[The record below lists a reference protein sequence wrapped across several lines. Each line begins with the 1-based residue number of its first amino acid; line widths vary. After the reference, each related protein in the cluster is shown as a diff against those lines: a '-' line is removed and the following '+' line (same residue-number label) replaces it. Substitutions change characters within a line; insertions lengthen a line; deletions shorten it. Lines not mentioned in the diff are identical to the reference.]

1 MHIVGGFQAIAEPVV
16 FGYLVAGFLIGTIF
30 AAIPGLTGTLAIA
43 LILPITY
50 SMDVTSSLVVCAAIF
65 MGGQYGGSITAITVN
80 IPGAPCAIMTA
91 YEGNILM
98 RRGDGAR
105 ALRSA
110 ALASMIGGV
119 IGAILLMSLAP
130 VIAQAALYV
139 QTPGKFSLIL
149 FAFFV
154 IIISNDR
161 SISKG
166 IVATLLG
173 LMVATIGIDVASSKA
188 RQTFGIPA
196 LIEGIDLM
204 AVIIGAF
211 AISELFVQVTAI
223 SMERRDPTN
232 NVSEAADR
240 QPKKVIWGWRNFVP
254 RWADYRIIGTY
265 RYLKFAT
272 IGYFVG
278 VLPGAGGSSA
288 AFVSYAEAKRSSLR
302 QEEYNNG
309 SIEGIAAAEGA
320 NNAMCGGSL
329 VPMLTFGIPGDTTS
343 AVILGV
349 LIING
354 IQPGPQMMTE
364 QFAIVTPMMAALLV
378 SALLIPI
385 TLLFLG
391 PWYMRLVSINKA
403 VLFSGIAVIA
413 MVGAYVSTFS
423 VFQMGAAL
431 FVGISAYFMQRGGY
445 PTVSFLLGFILGPD
459 LEVYM
464 RRSLAITDGSPSI
477 FFTSPDSLFF
487 LGLIAVFFY
496 FMIVRPWVSS
506 KQNRRQN
513 NPD

>member
-1 MHIVGGFQAIAEPVV
+1 
-16 FGYLVAGFLIGTIF
+16 
-30 AAIPGLTGTLAIA
+30 
-43 LILPITY
+43 PITY
-50 SMDVTSSLVVCAAIF
+50 SMDVTSSLVMCASIF

-80 IPGAPCAIMTA
+80 IPGAPCAVMTA

-98 RRGDGAR
+98 RRGEGAR
-105 ALRSA
+105 ALRGA
-110 ALASMIGGV
+110 AVASMVGGV
-119 IGAILLMSLAP
+119 IGAVLLMALSP
-130 VIAQAALYV
+130 VMAQAALYV

-154 IIISNDR
+154 IIISNDQ
-161 SISKG
+161 SIMKG

-173 LMVATIGIDVASSKA
+173 LMIATIGIDVASSKA
-188 RQTFGIPA
+188 RQIFGFPA
-196 LIEGIDLM
+196 LVEGIDLM

-211 AISELFVQVTAI
+211 AISELLVQVTAA
-223 SMERRDPTN
+223 SGGSRSSTASLPPKARFNWRD
-232 NVSEAADR
+232 
-240 QPKKVIWGWRNFVP
+240 FVP
-254 RWADYRIIGTY
+254 HWVDYHAIGTL
-265 RYLKFAT
+265 RYLKFAV

-288 AFVSYAEAKRSSLR
+288 AFISYAEAKRSSSR
-302 QEEYNNG
+302 PEEYNHG
-309 SIEGIAAAEGA
+309 SLEGIAASECA

-354 IQPGPQMMTE
+354 LQPGPQMMAE
-364 QFAIVTPMMAALLV
+364 QFAVVTPMMVALMV

-403 VLFSGIAVIA
+403 VLFSAIAVVA

-431 FVGISAYFMQRGGY
+431 VVGVVAYLMQRGGY
-445 PTVSFLLGFILGPD
+445 PMVSFLLGFILGPD

-464 RRSLAITDGSPSI
+464 RRSLAITDGSPII
-477 FFTSPDSLFF
+477 FLTSPDSLFF

-496 FMIVRPWVSS
+496 FMVIRARKPASQVL
-506 KQNRRQN
+506 
-513 NPD
+513 

>member
-1 MHIVGGFQAIAEPVV
+1 MIEQLLDIGGGFQTIAEPAV
-16 FGYLVAGFLIGTIF
+16 FGYLVAGFMIGTIF

-50 SMDVTSSLVVCAAIF
+50 SMEVTSSLVMCAAIF

-80 IPGAPCAIMTA
+80 IPGAPCAVMTA

-98 RRGDGAR
+98 RKGEGAR

-119 IGAILLMSLAP
+119 VGAVLLMALAP
-130 VIAQAALYV
+130 FMAQAALLV

-154 IIISNDR
+154 IIISNDQ
-161 SISKG
+161 SILKG

-173 LMVATIGIDVASSKA
+173 LMVATIGIDVASSQA
-188 RQTFGIPA
+188 RQTFGLPS
-196 LIEGIDLM
+196 LVEGIDLM

-211 AISELFVQVTAI
+211 AISELLTQVATHREDRP
-223 SMERRDPTN
+223 ER
-232 NVSEAADR
+232 AADR
-240 QPKKVIWGWRNFVP
+240 PPKVRWSWRDFVP
-254 RWADYRIIGTY
+254 RMADYRVIGAA
-265 RYLKFAT
+265 RYLKFAS

-288 AFVSYAEAKRSSLR
+288 AFVSYAEAKRSSDHP
-302 QEEYNNG
+302 QEYNNG
-309 SIEGIAAAEGA
+309 SVEGIAAAEGA

-329 VPMLTFGIPGDTTS
+329 VPMLTFGIPGDTTA

-354 IQPGPQMMTE
+354 LQPGPQLMTD

-378 SALLIPI
+378 AALLIPI
-385 TLLFLG
+385 TLMLLG

-403 VLFSGIAVIA
+403 VLFSGIAVVA
-413 MVGAYVSTFS
+413 LVGAYVSTFS

-431 FVGISAYFMQRGGY
+431 VVGVIAYFMQRGGY
-445 PTVSFLLGFILGPD
+445 PMVSFLLGFILGPD

-477 FFTSPDSLFF
+477 FFTRPDSLFF

-496 FMIVRPWVSS
+496 FMVVRKRPA
-506 KQNRRQN
+506 K
-513 NPD
+513 PA

>member
-1 MHIVGGFQAIAEPVV
+1 MEQLLHVLGGFETIAEPAV
-16 FGYLVAGFLIGTIF
+16 FGYLVAGFLIGTLF

-50 SMDVTSSLVVCAAIF
+50 SMDITPSLVMCAAIF
-65 MGGQYGGSITAITVN
+65 MGAQYGGSITAITVN
-80 IPGAPCAIMTA
+80 IPGAPCAVMTA

-98 RRGDGAR
+98 RRGEGAR

-110 ALASMIGGV
+110 GLASMMGGV
-119 IGAILLMSLAP
+119 VGAVLLMTLAP
-130 VIAQAALYV
+130 IIAQAALYV

-154 IIISNDR
+154 IIISNDQ
-161 SISKG
+161 SIAKG

-188 RQTFGIPA
+188 RQTFGLPS
-196 LIEGIDLM
+196 LVEGIDLM

-211 AISELFVQVTAI
+211 AISELLVQVTA
-223 SMERRDPTN
+223 SSRNKNTLNYNPTESVKWSWRD
-232 NVSEAADR
+232 
-240 QPKKVIWGWRNFVP
+240 FLP
-254 RWADYRIIGTY
+254 RGSDYSFIGTY
-265 RYLKFAT
+265 RYIKFAM

-288 AFVSYAEAKRSSLR
+288 AFVSYAEAKRSSSR
-302 QEEYNNG
+302 PEEYNNG
-309 SIEGIAAAEGA
+309 SVEGISASESA

-354 IQPGPQMMTE
+354 LQPGPQMMTE
-364 QFAIVTPMMAALLV
+364 QFAVITPMMAALLIA
-378 SALLIPI
+378 ALLIPI

-403 VLFSGIAVIA
+403 VLFSSIAVVA

-431 FVGISAYFMQRGGY
+431 AIGVGAYFMQRGGY
-445 PTVSFLLGFILGPD
+445 PMVSFLLGFILGPD

-477 FFTSPDSLFF
+477 FFTRPDSLFF
-487 LGLIAVFFY
+487 LGLIAVFFF
-496 FMIVRPWVSS
+496 FMIVRPWISS
-506 KQNRRQN
+506 RRKHLS
-513 NPD
+513 PDK

>member
-1 MHIVGGFQAIAEPVV
+1 MEQFLQVVGGFQTIAEPAV

-30 AAIPGLTGTLAIA
+30 AAIPGLTGTLAVA
-43 LILPITY
+43 LVLPITY
-50 SMDVTSSLVVCAAIF
+50 SMDVTSSLVMVAAIF

-80 IPGAPCAIMTA
+80 IPGAPCAVMTA

-110 ALASMIGGV
+110 ALASMLGGV
-119 IGAILLMSLAP
+119 IGAVLLMALAP
-130 VIAQAALYV
+130 VMAQAALYV

-154 IIISNDR
+154 IIISNDQ
-161 SISKG
+161 SIAKG

-188 RQTFGIPA
+188 RQIFGFPA
-196 LIEGIDLM
+196 LVEGIDLM

-211 AISELFVQVTAI
+211 AISELFAQVTA
-223 SMERRDPTN
+223 SAAERRSGTN
-232 NVSEAADR
+232 SLPE
-240 QPKKVIWGWRNFVP
+240 KVRWSWRNFVP
-254 RWADYRIIGTY
+254 RWMDYRLIGTY

-288 AFVSYAEAKRSSLR
+288 AFISYAEAKRSSSR
-302 QEEYNNG
+302 PEEYNNG
-309 SIEGIAAAEGA
+309 SIEGIAAAESA

-354 IQPGPQMMTE
+354 LQPGPQLMTE

-403 VLFSGIAVIA
+403 VLFSGIAVVA

-431 FVGISAYFMQRGGY
+431 VVGIGAFFMQRGGY
-445 PTVSFLLGFILGPD
+445 PMVSFLLGFILGPD

-496 FMIVRPWVSS
+496 FMVVRNWVSS
-506 KQNRRQN
+506 KQERSLENS
-513 NPD
+513 D

>member
-1 MHIVGGFQAIAEPVV
+1 MIEQFLHVLGGFQTIAEPAV
-16 FGYLVAGFLIGTIF
+16 FGYLVGGFLIGTIF

-43 LILPITY
+43 LILPLTY
-50 SMDVTSSLVVCAAIF
+50 SMDVTSSLVMCAAIF

-98 RRGDGAR
+98 RRGEGAV

-110 ALASMIGGV
+110 ALASMVGGV
-119 IGAILLMSLAP
+119 IGAILLMTLAP

-154 IIISNDR
+154 IIISNER

-166 IVATLLG
+166 IVATLVG
-173 LMVATIGIDVASSKA
+173 LMVATIGIDVASSKV
-188 RQTFGIPA
+188 RQTFGFPA

-211 AISELFVQVTAI
+211 AISELFVQVTGS
-223 SMERRDPTN
+223 SMEGSGATN
-232 NVSEAADR
+232 S
-240 QPKKVIWGWRNFVP
+240 PSKKVKWSWRHFLP
-254 RWADYRIIGTY
+254 RWADYHMIGTY
-265 RYLKFAT
+265 RYFKFAV

-302 QEEYNNG
+302 PEEYNNG
-309 SIEGIAAAEGA
+309 SIEGIAAAETA

-354 IQPGPQMMTE
+354 LQPGPQLMTD

-403 VLFSGIAVIA
+403 VLFSTIAVIA

-431 FVGISAYFMQRGGY
+431 VVGIGAYFMQRGGY
-445 PTVSFLLGFILGPD
+445 PMVSFLLGFILGPD

-496 FMIVRPWVSS
+496 FMVMRPWVSS
-506 KQNRRQN
+506 ERKRHQKNSV
-513 NPD
+513 

>member
-1 MHIVGGFQAIAEPVV
+1 MMEQLLHVLGGFETIAEPAV
-16 FGYLVAGFLIGTIF
+16 FGYLVAGFLIGTLF

-50 SMDVTSSLVVCAAIF
+50 SMDITPSLVMCAAIF
-65 MGGQYGGSITAITVN
+65 MGAQYGGSITAITVN
-80 IPGAPCAIMTA
+80 IPGAPCAVMTA

-98 RRGDGAR
+98 RRGEGAR

-110 ALASMIGGV
+110 GLASMMGGV
-119 IGAILLMSLAP
+119 VGAVLLMTLAP

-154 IIISNDR
+154 IIISNDQ
-161 SISKG
+161 SIAKG

-188 RQTFGIPA
+188 RQTFGLPS
-196 LIEGIDLM
+196 LVEGIDLM

-211 AISELFVQVTAI
+211 AISELLVQVTA
-223 SMERRDPTN
+223 SSRDKNTSNYNPTKTVKWSWRDFLPRR
-232 NVSEAADR
+232 S
-240 QPKKVIWGWRNFVP
+240 
-254 RWADYRIIGTY
+254 DYSFIGTY
-265 RYLKFAT
+265 RYIKFAM

-288 AFVSYAEAKRSSLR
+288 AFVSYAEAKRSSSHP
-302 QEEYNNG
+302 EEYNNG
-309 SIEGIAAAEGA
+309 SIEGISASESA

-354 IQPGPQMMTE
+354 LQPGPQMMTE
-364 QFAIVTPMMAALLV
+364 QFAVITPMMAALLIA
-378 SALLIPI
+378 ALLIPI
-385 TLLFLG
+385 TLLVLG

-403 VLFSGIAVIA
+403 VLFSSIAVVA

-431 FVGISAYFMQRGGY
+431 AIGVGAYFMQRGGY
-445 PTVSFLLGFILGPD
+445 PMVSFLLGFILGPD

-487 LGLIAVFFY
+487 LGLIAVFFF
-496 FMIVRPWVSS
+496 FMIVRPWISS
-506 KQNRRQN
+506 RRKHLS
-513 NPD
+513 PE

>member
-1 MHIVGGFQAIAEPVV
+1 MEQFLHVVGGFQTIAEPAV

-50 SMDVTSSLVVCAAIF
+50 SMDVTSSLVMCSAIF
-65 MGGQYGGSITAITVN
+65 MGGQYGGSITAITGN
-80 IPGAPCAIMTA
+80 IPGAPCAVMTA

-110 ALASMIGGV
+110 ALASMMGGV
-119 IGAILLMSLAP
+119 VGAILLMGLAP
-130 VIAQAALYV
+130 VMAQAALYV

-154 IIISNDR
+154 IIISNDQ

-188 RQTFGIPA
+188 RQIFGFPA
-196 LIEGIDLM
+196 LVEGIDLM

-211 AISELFVQVTAI
+211 AISELFVQVTAN
-223 SMERRDPTN
+223 SGKKHDTLESLPEKVRWSWRD
-232 NVSEAADR
+232 
-240 QPKKVIWGWRNFVP
+240 FMP
-254 RWADYRIIGTY
+254 RGADYGLIGTY
-265 RYLKFAT
+265 RYIKFAM

-288 AFVSYAEAKRSSLR
+288 AFVSYAEAKRSSSR
-302 QEEYNNG
+302 PEEYNDG

-354 IQPGPQMMTE
+354 LQPGPQMMTE
-364 QFAIVTPMMAALLV
+364 QFAVVTPMMAALLV
-378 SALLIPI
+378 AALLIPI

-431 FVGISAYFMQRGGY
+431 VVGICAYFMQRSGY
-445 PTVSFLLGFILGPD
+445 PMVSFLLGFILGPD

-496 FMIVRPWVSS
+496 FMVMRPWVSS
-506 KQNRRQN
+506 KRKRHQKNSV
-513 NPD
+513 

>member
-1 MHIVGGFQAIAEPVV
+1 MIDQFLHVVGGFQTIAEPAV

-43 LILPITY
+43 LILPLTY
-50 SMDVTSSLVVCAAIF
+50 SMDVTSSLVMCAAIF

-98 RRGDGAR
+98 RRGEGAR

-110 ALASMIGGV
+110 ALASMMGGV
-119 IGAILLMSLAP
+119 IGAILLMALAP

-166 IVATLLG
+166 IVATLVG
-173 LMVATIGIDVASSKA
+173 LMVATVGIDVASSKV
-188 RQTFGIPA
+188 RQTFGFPA

-211 AISELFVQVTAI
+211 AISELFVQVTNR
-223 SMERRDPTN
+223 SRE
-232 NVSEAADR
+232 DR
-240 QPKKVIWGWRNFVP
+240 SATTKLPKKVKWSWRHFVP
-254 RWADYRIIGTY
+254 CRADYHLIGTY
-265 RYLKFAT
+265 RYLKFAA

-302 QEEYNNG
+302 PEEYNNG
-309 SIEGIAAAEGA
+309 SVEGIAAAEA
-320 NNAMCGGSL
+320 SNNAMCGGSL

-354 IQPGPQMMTE
+354 LQPGPQMMTE

-403 VLFSGIAVIA
+403 VLFSSIAVIA

-431 FVGISAYFMQRGGY
+431 VVGIGAYFMQRGGY
-445 PTVSFLLGFILGPD
+445 PMVSFLLGFILGPD

-496 FMIVRPWVSS
+496 FMVMRPWVSS
-506 KQNRRQN
+506 KRKRLQKNSA
-513 NPD
+513 

>member
-1 MHIVGGFQAIAEPVV
+1 MIDQFLHVVGGFQTIAEPAV

-43 LILPITY
+43 LILPLTY
-50 SMDVTSSLVVCAAIF
+50 SMDVTSSLVMCAAIF

-98 RRGDGAR
+98 RRGEGAR

-110 ALASMIGGV
+110 ALASMMGGV
-119 IGAILLMSLAP
+119 IGAILLMALAP

-166 IVATLLG
+166 IVATLVG
-173 LMVATIGIDVASSKA
+173 LMVATVGIDVASSKV
-188 RQTFGIPA
+188 RQTFGFPA

-211 AISELFVQVTAI
+211 AISELFVQVTNR
-223 SMERRDPTN
+223 SRE
-232 NVSEAADR
+232 DR
-240 QPKKVIWGWRNFVP
+240 SATTKLPKKVKWSWRHFVP
-254 RWADYRIIGTY
+254 CRADYHLIGTY
-265 RYLKFAT
+265 RYLKFAA

-302 QEEYNNG
+302 PEEYNNG
-309 SIEGIAAAEGA
+309 SVEGIAAAEAA

-354 IQPGPQMMTE
+354 LQPGPQMMTE

-403 VLFSGIAVIA
+403 VLFSSIAVIA

-431 FVGISAYFMQRGGY
+431 VVGIGAYFMQRGGY
-445 PTVSFLLGFILGPD
+445 PMVSFLLGFILGPD

-496 FMIVRPWVSS
+496 FMVMRPWVSS
-506 KQNRRQN
+506 KRKRLQKNSA
-513 NPD
+513 

>member
-1 MHIVGGFQAIAEPVV
+1 MEQLVNIAGGFQVIAQPMV
-16 FGYLVAGFLIGTIF
+16 FLYLVAGFLIGTCF

-50 SMDVTSSLVVCAAIF
+50 SMDVTSSLVMCAAIF

-80 IPGAPCAIMTA
+80 IPGAPCAVMTA
-91 YEGNILM
+91 YEGNMLM
-98 RRGDGAR
+98 RKGKGAI
-105 ALRSA
+105 ALRHA
-110 ALASMIGGV
+110 ALASMFGGV
-119 IGAILLMSLAP
+119 IGAILLMGLAP
-130 VIAQAALYV
+130 FMAQAALLV

-154 IIISNDR
+154 IIISNDQ

-196 LIEGIDLM
+196 LVEGIDLM

-211 AISELFVQVTAI
+211 AISELLVQVASYRGEMQVSSKSATGSRWSI
-223 SMERRDPTN
+223 RD
-232 NVSEAADR
+232 
-240 QPKKVIWGWRNFVP
+240 FVP
-254 RWADYRIIGTY
+254 RLEDFRLIGAA
-265 RYLKFAT
+265 RYLKFAS

-288 AFVSYAEAKRSSLR
+288 AFVSYAEAKRSSKR
-302 QEEYNNG
+302 PEEYNHG

-329 VPMLTFGIPGDTTS
+329 VPMLTFGIPGDTTA

-354 IQPGPQMMTE
+354 LQPGPQLMTE
-364 QFAIVTPMMAALLV
+364 NFAIVTPMMVALLV
-378 SALLIPI
+378 AALLIPI

-391 PWYMRLVSINKA
+391 PLYMRLVSVNKA
-403 VLFSGIAVIA
+403 VLFSGIAVVA

-423 VFQMGAAL
+423 IFQMGAAL
-431 FVGISAYFMQRGGY
+431 AVGVVAYYMQRGGY
-445 PTVSFLLGFILGPD
+445 PMVSFLLGFILGPD

-477 FFTSPDSLFF
+477 FFTNLDSLFF
-487 LGLIAVFFY
+487 LGLIAVFLY
-496 FMIVRPWVSS
+496 FMVLRKPSTSGV
-506 KQNRRQN
+506 QNQ
-513 NPD
+513 DSAS

>member
-1 MHIVGGFQAIAEPVV
+1 MEQFLHIVEGFQTIAEPGV
-16 FGYLVAGFLIGTIF
+16 FGYLVAGFLLGTIF

-50 SMDVTSSLVVCAAIF
+50 SMDVSSSLVMCAAIF

-80 IPGAPCAIMTA
+80 IPGAPCAVMTA
-91 YEGNILM
+91 YEGKILM

-110 ALASMIGGV
+110 ALASMMGGV
-119 IGAILLMSLAP
+119 IGAILLMALAP
-130 VIAQAALYV
+130 IMAQAALYV

-188 RQTFGIPA
+188 RQIFGFPA
-196 LIEGIDLM
+196 LVEGIDLM

-211 AISELFVQVTAI
+211 AISELFVQVTT
-223 SMERRDPTN
+223 SSVEKDSTSYSLP
-232 NVSEAADR
+232 E
-240 QPKKVIWGWRNFVP
+240 KVKWGWRNFLP
-254 RWADYRIIGTY
+254 RAADYGFIGTY
-265 RYLKFAT
+265 RYVKFAM

-288 AFVSYAEAKRSSLR
+288 AFVSYAEAKRSSSR
-302 QEEYNNG
+302 PEEYNNG

-354 IQPGPQMMTE
+354 LQPGPQMMTE
-364 QFAIVTPMMAALLV
+364 QFAVVTPMMAALLV
-378 SALLIPI
+378 AALLIPI
-385 TLLFLG
+385 TILFLG

-431 FVGISAYFMQRGGY
+431 VVGAGAYFMQRGGY
-445 PTVSFLLGFILGPD
+445 PMVSFLLGFILGPD

-496 FMIVRPWVSS
+496 FMVMRPWVSS
-506 KQNRRQN
+506 KRKRHQKNSV
-513 NPD
+513 

>member
-1 MHIVGGFQAIAEPVV
+1 MEQFLQVVGGFQTIAEPAV

-30 AAIPGLTGTLAIA
+30 AAIPGLTGTLAVA
-43 LILPITY
+43 LVLPITY
-50 SMDVTSSLVVCAAIF
+50 SMDVTSSLVMVAAIF

-110 ALASMIGGV
+110 ALASMLGGV
-119 IGAILLMSLAP
+119 IGAVLLMALAP
-130 VIAQAALYV
+130 VMAQAALYV

-154 IIISNDR
+154 IIISNDQ
-161 SISKG
+161 SIAKG

-188 RQTFGIPA
+188 RQIFGFPA
-196 LIEGIDLM
+196 LVEGIDLM

-211 AISELFVQVTAI
+211 AISELFVQVTAR
-223 SMERRDPTN
+223 SAERRSGTN
-232 NVSEAADR
+232 SLPENVRWS
-240 QPKKVIWGWRNFVP
+240 WRNFVP
-254 RWADYRIIGTY
+254 RWIDYRLIGTF

-288 AFVSYAEAKRSSLR
+288 AFISYAEAKRSSSR
-302 QEEYNNG
+302 PEEYNNG
-309 SIEGIAAAEGA
+309 SIEGIAAAESA

-354 IQPGPQMMTE
+354 LQPGPQLMTE

-403 VLFSGIAVIA
+403 VLFSGIAVVA

-431 FVGISAYFMQRGGY
+431 VVGIGAYFMQRGGY
-445 PTVSFLLGFILGPD
+445 PMVSFLLGFILGPD

-496 FMIVRPWVSS
+496 FMVVRNWVSS
-506 KQNRRQN
+506 KRRRSLEN
-513 NPD
+513 SD